1 MTRQPRQHRALHPL
15 AWWIWALALAVAA
28 SRTLNPLLLGVIIG
42 VVALVVAARRGDAPW
57 AASFRAFLVLGVVVL
72 VVRLAFEV
80 LFGAPIPGTVV
91 MTLPEVTLP
100 EWMAG
105 VRLGGEVT
113 LEALV
118 AALYSGLQLFTI
130 LLCVGA
136 ANSLANPTRLLKNV
150 PGALYEVGVA
160 VVVAL
165 TLVPSAV
172 AHLHQV
178 RDARR
183 LRGHASHGLRATAR
197 TSVAVLEGAL
207 ERSLSLAAAMDS
219 RGFGRTRVVT
229 TRERHRTAAVTLTG
243 LTVLLIGGYALLD
256 ASTSVVLASTLMG
269 LGAVAML
276 LGLRRLNRRALRTV
290 YRPDPWR
297 ISETLVVASGVTT
310 MLVFAVAASVD
321 PLTMLPTTTP
331 LVWPELPLIPLV
343 AALVAALPAI
353 AAPPLPS
360 EPKVTAS
367 DAERESLAVA
377 A

>member
-1 MTRQPRQHRALHPL
+1 
-15 AWWIWALALAVAA
+15 
-28 SRTLNPLLLGVIIG
+28 
-42 VVALVVAARRGDAPW
+42 
-57 AASFRAFLVLGVVVL
+57 
-72 VVRLAFEV
+72 
-80 LFGAPIPGTVV
+80 
-91 MTLPEVTLP
+91 
-100 EWMAG
+100 
-105 VRLGGEVT
+105 
-113 LEALV
+113 
-118 AALYSGLQLFTI
+118 
-130 LLCVGA
+130 
-136 ANSLANPTRLLKNV
+136 
-150 PGALYEVGVA
+150 
-160 VVVAL
+160 
-165 TLVPSAV
+165 
-172 AHLHQV
+172 
-178 RDARR
+178 
-183 LRGHASHGLRATAR
+183 
-197 TSVAVLEGAL
+197 
-207 ERSLSLAAAMDS
+207 
-219 RGFGRTRVVT
+219 
-229 TRERHRTAAVTLTG
+229 
-243 LTVLLIGGYALLD
+243 
-256 ASTSVVLASTLMG
+256 VVLASTLMG